1 MNNRAVGSFM
11 HRLSGFVHQEDLF
24 DGSLTVLEHLT
35 FIANLKLDRRMSRQE
50 KDTLVQQTLSKVGLL
65 QCRQSLIGDSN
76 KGKTLSGGEKKRLSF
91 AAELLTNPT
100 LLFCDEPTTGL
111 GIQDSKSMQLLLKI
125 NSNIFNFR
133 CI

>member
-35 FIANLKLDRRMSRQE
+35 FIANLKLDKRMSRQE
-50 KDTLVQQTLSKVGLL
+50 KDTLVQKTLSKVGLL
-65 QCRQSLIGDSN
+65 QCRESLIGDSN

-111 GIQDSKSMQLLLKI
+111 GIQYSKSVQ
-125 NSNIFNFR
+125 
-133 CI
+133 

>member
-1 MNNRAVGSFM
+1 M